1 MKKYGL
7 AALIAISF
15 ITSTVYAHS
24 QSDEGITR
32 SSESE
37 TSATESKTST
47 EETTTSSSEEGESNP
62 DGVDAPKQTSTS
74 VTTVQTTESAREK
87 YDGIGDNINY
97 SEPSNNN
104 YVAPPIFPFPDSY
117 TLRLPQKIT
126 VDDVQVHPPILPF
139 PHRMQYEV
147 KNNLSGNSNTN

>member
-47 EETTTSSSEEGESNP
+47 EETTPSSSEEGESNP

-74 VTTVQTTESAREK
+74 VTTAQSTESAREK

-97 SEPSNNN
+97 SDPSNNN

-126 VDDVQVHPPILPF
+126 VDDVQIHPPILPF

-147 KNNLSGNSNTN
+147 ENNLSGNSNTN